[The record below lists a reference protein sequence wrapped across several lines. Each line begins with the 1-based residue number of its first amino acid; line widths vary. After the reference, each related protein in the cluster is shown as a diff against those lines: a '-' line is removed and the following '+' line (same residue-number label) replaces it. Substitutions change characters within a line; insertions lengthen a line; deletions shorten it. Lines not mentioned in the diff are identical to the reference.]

1 MVRLR
6 KQNDQNV
13 QGRGPPRCQQAN
25 RAPIHGMRLKLGA
38 DKSWSQRYID
48 LAQWREK
55 FLLLG

>member
-1 MVRLR
+1 
-6 KQNDQNV
+6 
-13 QGRGPPRCQQAN
+13 
-25 RAPIHGMRLKLGA
+25 MRLKLGA